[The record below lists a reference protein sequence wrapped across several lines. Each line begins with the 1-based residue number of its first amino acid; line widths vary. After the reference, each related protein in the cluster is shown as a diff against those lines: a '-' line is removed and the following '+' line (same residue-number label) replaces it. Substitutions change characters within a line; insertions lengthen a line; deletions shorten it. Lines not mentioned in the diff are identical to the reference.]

1 MAKSKETTTKFK
13 VDISELKSNLQE
25 ANRQIALANSEF
37 KVATAGMDKWSD
49 SADGLTAKITQ
60 LKTVNESYSTI
71 LSDYE
76 KKLAEIVQSEGEN
89 SEAAQNMQIRMN
101 SLKAAIKGNEFEIA
115 KHNNTLDEMGKA
127 AEEAARQAEELANT
141 EEETVSAFDNLS
153 GEVKQQESDLKSLRQ
168 EHANAVI
175 KYGEESDEAKR
186 LGAEIS
192 NLSDDLKKNKDYLK
206 SSESAADAFDNTLDE
221 TGDSA
226 KKAEKQR
233 NQRYRR

>member
-127 AEEAARQAEELANT
+127 AKKLQGKQK
-141 EEETVSAFDNLS
+141 NL
-153 GEVKQQESDLKSLRQ
+153 QTQ
-168 EHANAVI
+168 
-175 KYGEESDEAKR
+175 
-186 LGAEIS
+186 
-192 NLSDDLKKNKDYLK
+192 KKKL
-206 SSESAADAFDNTLDE
+206 
-221 TGDSA
+221 
-226 KKAEKQR
+226 
-233 NQRYRR
+233 